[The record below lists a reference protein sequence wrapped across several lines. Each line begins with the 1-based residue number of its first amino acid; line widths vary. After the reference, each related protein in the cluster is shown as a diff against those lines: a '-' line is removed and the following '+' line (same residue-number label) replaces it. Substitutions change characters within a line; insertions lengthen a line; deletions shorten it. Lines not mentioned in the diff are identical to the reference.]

1 MRRENVRPAA
11 RECMGGGRGGGR
23 PSTADLPLS
32 DVVRSLSSQ
41 TLLPCDVVRSL
52 SLQTLSMG
60 YVNKHYSCCRAAK
73 WPQKLDDIVL
83 TASILQ
89 DASSKRRK
97 FDLRA

>member
-1 MRRENVRPAA
+1 
-11 RECMGGGRGGGR
+11 MGGGRGGGR